1 MIKLHND
8 YSWNVLK
15 EMKKNSIDSIVTD
28 PPYGLGFMGKSW
40 DKVLPPLEV
49 WEECYRVLKPG
60 GFLVAMSA
68 SRTFHRL
75 SVQVEDLGFIV
86 HPMVGWIYGSGFPK
100 ATDLSKQF
108 DKQAGAKRKVIGK
121 KESGCFSLKEESR
134 HTIGASIAKEVD
146 ITVPSTSLAKK
157 WDGWKYG
164 LQALKPALEPIGV
177 FQKPPLSPM
186 TKNVKKYGV
195 GAMNIDECRVSTDGK
210 DKERHL
216 REWDRVQ
223 SKQKKEGMFEKLG
236 EIDLN
241 DYVKD
246 YVKDG
251 RHPANLIHD
260 GCMAGEN
267 FRYFNAT
274 PFLYCPKPSKNER
287 NKGLDFFDLK
297 ESNYGKNFSGS
308 DKGTISNSKH
318 PNQNSHPTVK
328 PIKLMEWLIKLVT
341 PPEGIV
347 LDPFLGSGT
356 TGIAAKQNRYSFIGI
371 EKDKDYFKIAEGRIS
386 SILI

>member
-1 MIKLHND
+1 MIKLYND
-8 YSWNVLK
+8 YSWNTLK

-40 DKVLPPLEV
+40 DKVLPPLQV
-49 WEECYRVLKPG
+49 WEECFRVLKPG

-75 SVQVEDLGFIV
+75 AVQIEDLGFIV

-108 DKQAGAKRKVIGK
+108 DKGVVRRTGSK
-121 KESGCFSLKEESR
+121 LKNP
-134 HTIGASIAKEVD
+134 ASSIYSQSSKLMDKNVYETKPATEQ
-146 ITVPSTSLAKK
+146 AKK

-186 TKNVKKYGV
+186 TKNIQKYGV
-195 GAMNIDECRVSTDGK
+195 GAMNIEECRVDLKGESQPKGSPNPSKNPSSYNPGK
-210 DKERHL
+210 GGGNITPE
-216 REWDRVQ
+216 
-223 SKQKKEGMFEKLG
+223 S
-236 EIDLN
+236 
-241 DYVKD
+241 
-246 YVKDG
+246 G

-318 PNQNSHPTVK
+318 PNQNNHPTVK

-356 TGIAAKQNRYSFIGI
+356 TGVAAKGNGYSFIGI
-371 EKDKDYFKIAEGRIS
+371 EKDKDYFKIAEARIS
-386 SILI
+386 CILI